1 MVNESDR
8 GFYYAGSS
16 ILHLANLVASS
27 FSLKLCVG
35 FGFVDDDSVVR

>member
-8 GFYYAGSS
+8 DFYYAGSS

-27 FSLKLCVG
+27 FSLK
-35 FGFVDDDSVVR
+35 FVLALVLWMMIVW